1 MAAAG
6 LVLGRRSNASSP
18 NWRRMFFSASVRE
31 KRSRPPCS
39 TRQENVSRRAAT
51 SVGSAAAPS
60 FKTASAG
67 EKRPSSLTTCST
79 RSGPEKAVRWV
90 LPVEMSQKAAP
101 AFWLSM

>member
-18 NWRRMFFSASVRE
+18 NWRRMFFSASARR
-31 KRSRPPCS
+31 KRPSPPFS
-39 TRQENVSRRAAT
+39 TRQRSLSARASVS
-51 SVGSAAAPS
+51 SFSDAAPS
-60 FKTASAG
+60 LSTASAG

-79 RSGPEKAVRWV
+79 RSGPSKAVRWV

-101 AFWLSM
+101 AFRLSM

>member
-18 NWRRMFFSASVRE
+18 NWRRMFRSASARRKRPSPPFSTRQRNFSVRASVRAFSE
-31 KRSRPPCS
+31 
-39 TRQENVSRRAAT
+39 
-51 SVGSAAAPS
+51 AAPS
-60 FKTASAG
+60 FTTASAG

-79 RSGPEKAVRWV
+79 RSGPEKAVRWA